1 MKRILSVFCLL
12 AFAIGVSAVDRQ
24 PTTDYVYASGLQYDN
39 EYEAFHFDVL
49 LEGQNYYSAYGLDI
63 QLPEGMEVIE
73 DEYGIFV
80 EMIKT
85 IYPTFGRQKEYTHS
99 VTPSFPY
106 PDDHSHLRAACI
118 STQNADLTATS
129 GPLFSVYVN
138 VNYQANAWPLGTIK
152 VYAVELN
159 KVGAPFDAPDQETIV
174 LLHSG
179 ETTLPLN
186 ISSTAQWSTCILP
199 FSAAI
204 PEGVKAYTT
213 EKNDEQY
220 IYLKEAESLE
230 AYTPY
235 ILYSETGYSGNISG
249 TVAASGYPETGCV
262 KSGYLCGA
270 IVPQT
275 VTEGYVLQKQME
287 GVKFY
292 AIAEGDSFNIPAG
305 KCWMQLPEDAL
316 AKFLGFKIEGTD
328 GISTTVVPASK
339 IGFDISGRQAI
350 SHKGLLIK
358 DGKKTLNP

>member
-1 MKRILSVFCLL
+1 MKRILSIFCLL
-12 AFAIGVSAVDRQ
+12 TLVVGAKASE
-24 PTTDYVYASGLQYDN
+24 PTTDYVYASVLKYDAKQSM
-39 EYEAFHFDVL
+39 YYFDVV
-49 LEGQNYYSAYGLDI
+49 LEGDNYYTAYGLDI
-63 QLPEGMEVIE
+63 QLPTGTTVAMKS
-73 DEYGIFV
+73 GSP
-80 EMIKT
+80 MIKKNNAM
-85 IYPTFGRQKEYTHS
+85 YPY
-99 VTPSFPY
+99 
-106 PDDHSHLRAACI
+106 DDWEESYSHTVKGNCPNEDDLSHLRVGCMSSAME
-118 STQNADLTATS
+118 DLTETS
-129 GPLFSVYVN
+129 GTLFSVYVN
-138 VNYQANAWPLGTIK
+138 AEYISNSWPLGAIK

-159 KVGAPFDAPDQETIV
+159 KVGAPFDAPDKETIV

-275 VTEGYVLQKQME
+275 VTEGYVLQKQTE

-305 KCWMQLPEDAL
+305 KCWMQLPDDAQV
-316 AKFLGFKIEGTD
+316 KFLGFKIEDTD
-328 GISTTVVPASK
+328 GISTIVVPASK
-339 IGFDISGRQAI
+339 IGFDISGRQAV
-350 SHKGLLIK
+350 SRKGLLIK

>member
-1 MKRILSVFCLL
+1 MKRFISILCLL
-12 AFAIGVSAVDRQ
+12 VLVVGAKASE
-24 PTTDYVYASGLQYDN
+24 PTTDRVYATGLQYDSDF
-39 EYEAFHFDVL
+39 ELYCFEVI
-49 LEGQNYYSAYGLDI
+49 LEGNNYYTAYGLDI
-63 QLPEGMEVIE
+63 QLPEGMEVIDDGE
-73 DEYGIFV
+73 
-80 EMIKT
+80 T
-85 IYPTFGRQKEYTHS
+85 IYVLMNDPMYPQNKLTKKFSHS
-99 VTPSFPY
+99 VTPAFPY
-106 PDDHSHLRAACI
+106 PDDHSHLRVGCL
-118 STQNADLTATS
+118 STKNEDMVDTS
-129 GPLFSVYVN
+129 GTLFRAYIDYSYKSLS
-138 VNYQANAWPLGTIK
+138 WPLGTIK

-179 ETTLPLN
+179 ETALPLN

-275 VTEGYVLQKQME
+275 VTEGYVLQKQTE

-305 KCWMQLPEDAL
+305 KCWMQLSEDAL
-316 AKFLGFKIEGTD
+316 AKFLGFKIEDTD

-339 IGFDISGRQAI
+339 IGFDISGRQAV